1 MAKTLSILLVSSEI
15 VPFAKESGVGDVSYS
30 LPLAIKDL
38 GHDIRVM
45 MPKYG
50 TISERKNRIHEINRL
65 RDVPIQVGNIEEYA
79 TVKSSSIN
87 NPRNKVQA
95 YITTNKRFFD
105 DKKGVYHDPATWES
119 YEDNAERFIFFN
131 KSVIETCRLLGWYP
145 DIIHCND
152 WQTALLPALIKENYA
167 EEFANTKFVFTIHNF
182 KYQGEFE
189 LDCFPEIGLPK
200 SAAVNFKHQN
210 KLNMMKAG
218 IHYADYITTV
228 SQTYAEEILSDRQYS
243 NNLNKYLKKRTDEF
257 KGIIN
262 GIDNYTWN
270 PKKDKLIKHKLGSDV
285 KEFKYNNKLALTREF
300 GLEFRPNVPI
310 IAMIPRIG
318 YQKGVPL
325 LIDIADELLQ
335 LDIQFILLGQG
346 KAELKEKLKA
356 IADKYP
362 EKFKVRFEFDDEL
375 SHQIEAGSDI
385 FLLPSEYEPCGLN
398 LMYSM
403 NYGSVPLVRATGGL
417 KEVAVQ
423 YNIETKKGNAF
434 VFDKYNAKDFL
445 NKIIEAIELFKDKD
459 EWEIIMQNGLNM
471 DFTWKE
477 SAAKYVE
484 IYKNIHNR

>member
-1 MAKTLSILLVSSEI
+1 MAKSLSILLVSSEI
-15 VPFAKESGVGDVSYS
+15 VPFAKESGVGDVSYA
-30 LPLAIKDL
+30 LPLAVKDL

-65 RDVPIQVGNIEEYA
+65 RDIPIQVGDIEEYA

-105 DKKGVYHDPATWES
+105 DKKGVYHDPVSWES
-119 YEDNAERFIFFN
+119 YDDNAERFIFFN

-189 LDCFPEIGLPK
+189 LDCFSTIGLPK
-200 SAAVNFKHQN
+200 HAILNFKHQN

-228 SQTYAEEILSDRQYS
+228 SQTYADEILNDRQYS
-243 NNLNKYLKKRTDEF
+243 NNLNKYLKKRTNEF
-257 KGIIN
+257 SGIMN
-262 GIDNYTWN
+262 GIDNYIWN
-270 PKKDKLIKHKLGSDV
+270 PKKDKLIKHKLGDDI
-285 KEFKYNNKLALTREF
+285 KEFKYNNKLALTRKF
-300 GLEFRPNVPI
+300 DFQFKPNVPL

-325 LIDIADELLQ
+325 LIEIAEELMKLE
-335 LDIQFILLGQG
+335 IQFLLLGQG
-346 KAELKEKLKA
+346 DAELKTKLQE

-362 EKFKVRFEFDDEL
+362 DKFKVKFEFDDEL

-398 LMYSM
+398 SMYSM
-403 NYGSVPLVRATGGL
+403 NYGSVPIVRATGGL
-417 KEVAVQ
+417 KEAAVQ
-423 YNIETKKGNAF
+423 YNIETKTGNAF
-434 VFDKYNAKDFL
+434 VFEIYASNDFL
-445 NKIIEAIELFKDKD
+445 SKISEAVELFKDKD
-459 EWEIIMQNGLNM
+459 EWNIILENGLNE
-471 DFTWKE
+471 DFSWRE
-477 SAAKYVE
+477 SAQKYID
-484 IYKNIHNR
+484 IYNNIHK